1 MFHLLGIFR
10 ERAPLRNRRH
20 KTSENGEALKRDT
33 WESGETGSR
42 ASVDFYR
49 RDIEQVS
56 PGGTHQDD
64 LHK

>member
-1 MFHLLGIFR
+1 M
-10 ERAPLRNRRH
+10 ARH
-20 KTSENGEALKRDT
+20 LKRDT
-33 WESGETGSR
+33 WESAETGSR